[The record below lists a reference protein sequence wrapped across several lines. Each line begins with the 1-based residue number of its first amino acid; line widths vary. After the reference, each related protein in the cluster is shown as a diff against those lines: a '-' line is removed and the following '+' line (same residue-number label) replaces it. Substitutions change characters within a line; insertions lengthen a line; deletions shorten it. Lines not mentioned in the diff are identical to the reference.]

1 MRQAKVLNAVELKRL
16 NAVVEGTRHA
26 TRNATAVALSFYAG
40 LRACEIAALT
50 IGDVFDAAGGARD
63 TVYLTAAQTKG
74 CTGNT
79 VYVNKRLTAALK
91 RYAAT
96 YPKRL
101 QHPRQAS

>member
-50 IGDVFDAAGGARD
+50 VGDVFDELGAVRD
-63 TVYLTAAQTKG
+63 TV
-74 CTGNT
+74 
-79 VYVNKRLTAALK
+79 
-91 RYAAT
+91 
-96 YPKRL
+96 
-101 QHPRQAS
+101 